1 VFANVSIL
9 EAEHVTIAA
18 RPRESNRGTGRRAL
32 TGPRSSTMRRG
43 FQLNPLA
50 FWDGLTA
57 HEFKLCPCTR
67 CGRWYFP
74 YTICN
79 RHEAIPEF
87 HEMVWVPASGLGT
100 IFAKLVVHQVRD
112 PDFASEVPY
121 ALAMVE
127 LED

>member
-1 VFANVSIL
+1 MLA
-9 EAEHVTIAA
+9 
-18 RPRESNRGTGRRAL
+18 GRRVGSSLGDWVDRPL
-32 TGPRSSTMRRG
+32 TGIDPD
-43 FQLNPLA
+43 QLA

-57 HEFKLCPCTR
+57 HEFKLCRCTR
-67 CGRWYFP
+67 CGSWYFP
-74 YTICN
+74 YTVCN

-100 IFAKLVVHQVRD
+100 VFAKLVVHQVRD
-112 PDFASEVPY
+112 PAFASEVPY